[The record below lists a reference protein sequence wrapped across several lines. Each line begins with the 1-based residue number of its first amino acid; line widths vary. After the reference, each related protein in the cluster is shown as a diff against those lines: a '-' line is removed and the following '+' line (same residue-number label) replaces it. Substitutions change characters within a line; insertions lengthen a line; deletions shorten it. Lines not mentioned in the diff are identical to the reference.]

1 MKMKTVPKYNVKRTD
16 LIQTVQFDAKEQ
28 MIAFCQSIQHA
39 SPINAH
45 FSPEPSY
52 MPGYEDDVIM
62 APVLLFK
69 GLQLNCLQMDLLDH
83 RMKLM
88 YKAD

>member
-1 MKMKTVPKYNVKRTD
+1 MFTSLFLENEYEHNAEVLRKRTD
-16 LIQTVQFDAKEQ
+16 LIQTVKFKTKEQ
-28 MIAFCQSIQHA
+28 MISFCQSIQHA

-62 APVLLFK
+62 AAVRLFRFI
-69 GLQLNCLQMDLLDH
+69 D
-83 RMKLM
+83 
-88 YKAD
+88 

>member
-1 MKMKTVPKYNVKRTD
+1 MNMNTTPKYYEKRTD
-16 LIQTVQFDAKEQ
+16 LIQTVNLKRKKQ
-28 MIAFCQSIQHA
+28 MISFVQSIQHA

-62 APVLLFK
+62 AAGTFISRFI
-69 GLQLNCLQMDLLDH
+69 D
-83 RMKLM
+83 
-88 YKAD
+88 